1 MFRVGEKMKKIIK
14 YFSRGELILWLS
26 SISIIIISF
35 VLFDRSNY
43 LSLTA
48 SLIGVTA
55 LIFCSKGN
63 PIGQGLMIIFCVL
76 YGIISLTYS
85 YYGELMTYMLMSLPM
100 AIASLI
106 SWLKNPSKDGHAE
119 VKTNRVGK
127 KELILL
133 SLATVAVT
141 VLFYFILKFFGTAN
155 LLTSVVSV
163 TTSFFAAYLT
173 FRRSPFFAL
182 AYALNDVV
190 LIVLW
195 TLAVMKDTSYV
206 SVIICFAVFLVNDL
220 HSFIRWK
227 QMEKRQSRLEEP

>member
-1 MFRVGEKMKKIIK
+1 MKRLFK
-14 YFSRGELILWLS
+14 YFSKGELILWLS

-35 VLFDRSNY
+35 LLFDRSNF

-63 PIGQGLMIIFCVL
+63 PIGQALMIVFCIL

-85 YYGELMTYMLMSLPM
+85 YYGELMTYMLMSFPM
-100 AIASLI
+100 AIASLV

-127 KELILL
+127 KEFALL
-133 SLATVAVT
+133 LCATAAVT
-141 VLFYFILKFFGTAN
+141 VIFYFLLKTFGTAN
-155 LLTSVVSV
+155 LTASVISVS
-163 TTSFFAAYLT
+163 TSFFAAYLT
-173 FRRSPFFAL
+173 FRRSPYFAL
-182 AYALNDVV
+182 AYGLNDIA

-195 TLAVMKDTSYV
+195 ILAVLDDPSYV
-206 SVIICFAVFLVNDL
+206 SVIICFAVFLVNDI
-220 HSFIRWK
+220 HSFVRWK
-227 QMEKRQSRLEEP
+227 QMEKRQSKLEEP